1 MTPILL
7 RTQTDARLLA
17 LAAAGHDRAFEAIVE
32 RYRRPLLR
40 YLRRLLSEP
49 LAEDVVQ
56 ATFLNAWRALQ
67 AGTEVRELRPWLY
80 RIGHNQAINALK
92 RAGAALEPLPEGGA
106 VALVGAGPQEEYERR
121 EETRSALE
129 GVAALPDRQR
139 AALLAIAVEGRAH
152 ADVAAELGLSDG
164 AVRQLV
170 HRARSSL
177 RAVATA
183 ITPMPLAATIASSHE
198 VTAAQV
204 AELAAGAGSAGVAG
218 FAMKAGAVAVTAGV
232 VAAAGV
238 PHHGG
243 SRDAAPRAKAAVA
256 AAAPS
261 ASPRPAPARAVVTRS
276 SPAST
281 AAPVPQSARSSSGA
295 HRGKGRSQG
304 SSSGHAKRSG
314 RSSGHRSRS
323 GPSHSAGPPSSS
335 SPAPAP
341 AVTNTSPRRRGS
353 GSGDDDGDQAVRTG
367 DRHGG
372 GSGDDA
378 GRTDDGGT
386 RHGGSG
392 KGSSGKDAGGSHDDA
407 AKVGGSDGGADDA
420 PSGDDHK
427 APHTDAAPA
436 PTPTTPTTTDDHSGS
451 GGSGG
456 GGGGG
461 DDGGSGESGPDGST
475 TTTPPTVTTSP

>member
-7 RTQTDARLLA
+7 RTQTDARLLT
-17 LAAAGHDRAFEAIVE
+17 LAAAGHDRAFETIVE
-32 RYRRPLLR
+32 RYRKPLLR

-67 AGTEVRELRPWLY
+67 AGSDVRELRPWLY

-106 VALVGAGPQEEYERR
+106 VALVDAGPQEEYERR

-183 ITPMPLAATIASSHE
+183 ITPMPLAAAIGSSHE

-232 VAAAGV
+232 VAAAGM
-238 PHHGG
+238 PHHGA
-243 SRDAAPRAKAAVA
+243 SRPATPAAKAAVA
-256 AAAPS
+256 TAAPS
-261 ASPRPAPARAVVTRS
+261 ASPRAAPASAPAVVAAPAPASKARSGTPSGHSTSAGRHRDRGTRS
-276 SPAST
+276 ST
-281 AAPVPQSARSSSGA
+281 RHTKGSG
-295 HRGKGRSQG
+295 G
-304 SSSGHAKRSG
+304 SSGHQDRSG
-314 RSSGHRSRS
+314 HGAGGS
-323 GPSHSAGPPSSS
+323 GPPSSS
-335 SPAPAP
+335 STGPRP
-341 AVTNTSPRRRGS
+341 VTTTTSDRRRGRS
-353 GSGDDDGDQAVRTG
+353 SDHGDGDDAVRTG

-372 GSGDDA
+372 HGGGSDESGS
-378 GRTDDGGT
+378 TDDGGT
-386 RHGGSG
+386 RHGATSET
-392 KGSSGKDAGGSHDDA
+392 SGKDTGGDSHDRAKGDA
-407 AKVGGSDGGADDA
+407 PGGGADDA
-420 PSGDDHK
+420 PGGDDRE
-427 APHTDAAPA
+427 APRTDAAPA
-436 PTPTTPTTTDDHSGS
+436 PTATTPTTTDDHSG
-451 GGSGG
+451 GDG

-461 DDGGSGESGPDGST
+461 DDGGSGGSGPEGST